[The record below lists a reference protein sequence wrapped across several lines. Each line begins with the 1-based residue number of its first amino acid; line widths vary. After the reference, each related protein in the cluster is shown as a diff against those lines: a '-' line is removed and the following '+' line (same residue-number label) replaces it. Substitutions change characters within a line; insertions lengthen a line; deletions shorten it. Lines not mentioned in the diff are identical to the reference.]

1 MNQKI
6 LLCSDLDRTLLPNG
20 HQTESPQART
30 RLHRLLQRPE
40 FTVVYVSGRHKAL
53 IQSAISEYN
62 LPVPDYAIGDVGTT
76 IYELV
81 DSQWMAWEDWGKEI
95 GKDWQGVHRADMEKL
110 FSDMEDLSLQEPEK
124 QNQFKISYYAPPDM
138 NHEALI
144 SCMEQRF
151 NAHGMEAAFIWSVDE
166 TAQLGLLDVLPKR
179 ANKLHAI
186 SFLMKRKHFDK
197 SRAVFAGDSGNDL
210 EVLTSGLQAILVRNA
225 QRAVR
230 EKALQLLL
238 PEHRGQLY
246 LARGSFM
253 GLNGYYSAG
262 VLEGLAHFFPETRA
276 WMEVDR
282 GEPAQ
287 EKAAVHLCAV
297 YRSHKKRDSYLYVES
312 KGDFSRVPKKLLDML
327 GELTFIM
334 RLELRPD
341 ISLAQADVQ
350 EVIRMLKAKGY
361 FLQLPVRDNIPLGD
375 GHDERVA
382 MR

>member
-20 HQTESPQART
+20 HQVESPQARP
-30 RLHRLLQRPE
+30 RLNRLLQRPE

-53 IQSAISEYN
+53 IQSAIREYD

-76 IYELV
+76 IYELI
-81 DSQWMAWEDWGKEI
+81 DNQWRAWEDWSKEI
-95 GKDWQGVHRADMEKL
+95 GKNWRGMQHADMEKL
-110 FSDMEDLSLQEPEK
+110 FSDMKDLRLQEPEK
-124 QNQFKISYYAPPDM
+124 QNQFKVSYYASPDL

-144 SCMEQRF
+144 SRMEQRF
-151 NAHGMEAAFIWSVDE
+151 NAHGVEAAFIWSVDE

-179 ANKLHAI
+179 ANKLHAV
-186 SFLMKRKHFDK
+186 SFLMARKHFDK
-197 SRAVFAGDSGNDL
+197 NRTVFAGDSGNDL

-225 QRAVR
+225 QEAVR
-230 EKALQLLL
+230 EKALRLL
-238 PEHRGQLY
+238 PAECRGQLY

-262 VLEGLAHFFPETRA
+262 VLEGLAYFFPETRA
-276 WMEVDR
+276 WMEVDG
-282 GEPAQ
+282 GEPVREEAAAQ
-287 EKAAVHLCAV
+287 LCAV

-312 KGDFSRVPKKLLDML
+312 KGDFSRVPEKLLEVL

-334 RLELRPD
+334 QLELRPD

-350 EVIRMLKAKGY
+350 EVIRMLKDKGY
-361 FLQLPVRDNIPLGD
+361 FLQLPIRDNTPLD
-375 GHDERVA
+375 GRDEQA
-382 MR
+382 TMH

>member
-20 HQTESPQART
+20 HQVESPQARP
-30 RLHRLLQRPE
+30 RLNRLLQRPE

-53 IQSAISEYN
+53 IQSAVREYD

-81 DSQWMAWEDWGKEI
+81 DSQWMAWEDWGREI
-95 GKDWQGVHRADMEKL
+95 GKDWQGMHRADMEKL
-110 FSDMEDLSLQEPEK
+110 FSDTKDLWLQEPEK

-151 NAHGMEAAFIWSVDE
+151 NAHGVEAAFIWSVDE

-179 ANKLHAI
+179 ANKLHAV

-197 SRAVFAGDSGNDL
+197 NRTVFAGDSGNDL

-225 QRAVR
+225 QEAVR

-238 PEHRGQLY
+238 PEHREQLY

-276 WMEVDR
+276 WMEVDGR
-282 GEPAQ
+282 ESIR
-287 EKAAVHLCAV
+287 EKAAAQLCAV

-312 KGDFSRVPKKLLDML
+312 KGDFSRIPEKLLEML
-327 GELTFIM
+327 GELTFVM
-334 RLELRPD
+334 QLELRPGV
-341 ISLAQADVQ
+341 SLAQADAQ
-350 EVIRMLKAKGY
+350 EVIRMLRDKGY
-361 FLQLPVRDNIPLGD
+361 FLQLPVRDNTPPGS
-375 GHDERVA
+375 HNEQVT
-382 MR
+382 MH